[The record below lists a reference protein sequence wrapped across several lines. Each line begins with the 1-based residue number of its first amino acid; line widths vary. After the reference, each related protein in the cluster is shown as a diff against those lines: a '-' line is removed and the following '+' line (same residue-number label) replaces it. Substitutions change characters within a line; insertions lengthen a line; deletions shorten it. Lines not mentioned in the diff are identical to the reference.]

1 MSDKIEILNERL
13 FPVDR
18 ETLYDAFADREKL
31 ARWWGPHGFTNRITA
46 FDFRPGG
53 TWLVTMTAS
62 NGTEFDNRWTF
73 EDVSHGA
80 SIRAFHHEPV
90 HAFSL
95 EMTFTDEDDG
105 GARLAW
111 RMLFDRT
118 EENLE
123 LERFLHAAN
132 EQNFDRLEAVL
143 RGNKGVH

>member
-1 MSDKIEILNERL
+1 
-13 FPVDR
+13 
-18 ETLYDAFADREKL
+18 
-31 ARWWGPHGFTNRITA
+31 
-46 FDFRPGG
+46 
-53 TWLVTMTAS
+53 MTSS

-95 EMTFTDEDDG
+95 DMTFAEENG
-105 GARLAW
+105 GARLTW

-143 RGNKGVH
+143 RGGKGVH